1 MIAAGTDLPVEESVA
16 ALRVAL
22 ADPGLAVL
30 QAPPGAGK
38 TTIVPLRLLDE
49 PWLAG
54 RRIVVLEPRRLA
66 TRAAAR
72 RMAFLLG
79 EEVGGTVGYTT
90 RDERR
95 VSGASR
101 VEVVTEGVLTR
112 RLQHD
117 PELSGTGLV
126 IFDEHHERNLQG
138 DLGLALALDVRASL
152 RPDLRLLVMSATL
165 DGEKVARLLAGEGA
179 PAPIIASSGRAHPV
193 EVRWL
198 PRANVTGPRRRGGQR
213 AGWEQAAARAVELAL
228 REESSGDVLVFLPGA
243 AEIRRVEGLL
253 GEVDADVRPLFG
265 ALPAADQDAALQP
278 SPSGRRKVV
287 LATDIAETSLTVEG
301 VRVVVD
307 AGQARVPRYEPRTG
321 MTALQTVAAS
331 KASAEQ
337 RAGRA
342 GRTEPGVAYRL
353 WSKMDHAARRPFAPP
368 EISQVD
374 LAPLVLELAS
384 WGDATGA
391 SLRWLDPPPARPLEE
406 GRQLLVLLGALDP
419 DGRPTDLGRR
429 MADLP
434 LHPRLARMVAVAA
447 ERGRGF
453 EACLL
458 ASLLE
463 ERDILRGQRGE
474 VPVDVAGRV
483 RLLTDQGARHPAADG
498 RAVRTARDRAHDL
511 ARRAGVA
518 ATEVDPHLSGSV
530 LALAYPERLA
540 QARGGGRFRLR
551 GGSGAWMPQDDPLA
565 TETFLGAAEVD
576 VGTEADGRIRVA
588 AGLAPDDLPLHE
600 VEEATTLTW
609 DRGRDDLV
617 ARVTRRLGA
626 LDLGTYDSRP
636 ARGPATTAALVQR
649 VKATRLAALHWTEAA
664 RSLQQRVAFLRRHHA
679 GEPAGSEGTTRPAGS
694 EGSTQTAGP
703 EGSTH
708 PAGPEGS
715 THPAGPEGGTQPDGP
730 EGSTH
735 PAGAGG
741 GTPWPDLSERALL
754 IDLDGWLAPLLAG
767 ATGRADL
774 DAADLTAALRGRLTW
789 QQAAALDQL
798 APVRLSLPS
807 GRTVKVDYGTDP
819 PAVAVRVQQV
829 FGLREHPTIAG
840 IPVVLHLLSPAD
852 RPVQVTSDL
861 PGFWTGSWRDV
872 RKDMAGRYPKHPWPE
887 DPTAG

>member
-1 MIAAGTDLPVEESVA
+1 MTAAATDLPVEESIPALRA
-16 ALRVAL
+16 ALAGV
-22 ADPGLAVL
+22 GLAVL

-38 TTIVPLRLLDE
+38 TTMVPLRLLDE

-79 EEVGGTVGYTT
+79 EDVGVTVGFTT

-112 RLQHD
+112 RLQND
-117 PELSGTGLV
+117 PELPGTGLV
-126 IFDEHHERNLQG
+126 IFDEHHERNLHG

-165 DGEKVARLLAGEGA
+165 DGEKVARLLGDDGVS
-179 PAPIIASSGRAHPV
+179 APIIASSGRAHPV

-198 PRANVTGPRRRGGQR
+198 PRSTVTGPRRRGGQR
-213 AGWEQAAARAVELAL
+213 DRLEPAVATAVQQAL
-228 REESSGDVLVFLPGA
+228 RDEPTGDVLVFLPGA
-243 AEIRRVEGLL
+243 GEIRRVESLL
-253 GEVDADVRPLFG
+253 GPVDADIRPLFG
-265 ALPAADQDAALQP
+265 ALPAADQDAALQR
-278 SPSGRRKVV
+278 SPPGRRKVV

-321 MTALQTVAAS
+321 MTALHTVAAS

-353 WSKMDHAARRPFAPP
+353 WSKMDHAARRPFAAP

-374 LAPLVLELAS
+374 LAPLVLELAC
-384 WGDATGA
+384 WGDPTGA
-391 SLRWLDPPPARPLEE
+391 SLRWLDPPPARPLED
-406 GRQLLVLLGALDP
+406 GRQLFVLLGALDA

-429 MADLP
+429 MAGLP

-453 EACLL
+453 DACVL
-458 ASLLE
+458 AALLE
-463 ERDILRGQRGE
+463 ERDVLRGQREE
-474 VPVDVAGRV
+474 VPVDVAERV
-483 RLLTDQGARHPAADG
+483 RLLAEPGARHPLADG
-498 RAVRTARDRAHDL
+498 RAVRTARERATDL
-511 ARRAGVA
+511 ARRAGVT
-518 ATEVDPHLSGSV
+518 ATTVDPNLCGSV
-530 LALAYPERLA
+530 LALAYPERVA

-551 GGSGAWMPQDDPLA
+551 GGSGAWVPQGDPLA
-565 TETFLGAAEVD
+565 TETFLVAADVDAGAK
-576 VGTEADGRIRVA
+576 ADGRIRVA
-588 AGLAPDDLPLHE
+588 AGLAPDDLPLDE
-600 VEEATTLTW
+600 VDESSTLTW

-636 ARGPATTAALVQR
+636 TPGSAATAALVQR
-649 VKATRLAALHWTEAA
+649 VRSSRLAALSWTDAA
-664 RSLQQRVAFLRRHHA
+664 RSLQQRVGFLRRHL
-679 GEPAGSEGTTRPAGS
+679 GN
-694 EGSTQTAGP
+694 Q
-703 EGSTH
+703 
-708 PAGPEGS
+708 
-715 THPAGPEGGTQPDGP
+715 
-730 EGSTH
+730 
-735 PAGAGG
+735 
-741 GTPWPDLSERALL
+741 WPDLSERALL
-754 IDLDGWLAPLLAG
+754 ADLDGWAGPLLAG
-767 ATGRADL
+767 STGRADL
-774 DAADLTAALRGRLTW
+774 ESLDLAAVLRGQLGW
-789 QQAAALDQL
+789 QQARSLDQL
-798 APVRLSLPS
+798 APPRLSLPS
-807 GRTVKVDYGTDP
+807 GRSVAVDYGADP

-829 FGLREHPTIAG
+829 FGVSEHPMIG
-840 IPVVLHLLSPAD
+840 GVPVVLHLLSPAD

-861 PGFWTGSWRDV
+861 PGFWAGSWRDV
-872 RKDMAGRYPKHPWPE
+872 RKAMAGRYPKHPWPE
-887 DPTAG
+887 DPAAG